1 MALTAGQAAC
11 ANTLDA
17 PLAVSA
23 GAGSGKTYTLTRR
36 IVHALESGFID
47 DIGQVLAI
55 TFTSKAAGEIKS
67 RVKGALRAGGM
78 TEQALKV
85 DDAWVSTIHGM
96 CSRILRAHAL
106 ELGIDSAFIVADE
119 ATVKTLLDASLE
131 EVLGGRDDLVS
142 VAQGIEPVRLDALF
156 SEFAVRSAGP
166 RTASVEGMVRELVE
180 ASSAHPDGMAALALP
195 PAAAGPVALLSQLC
209 DVAQTAFCLA
219 EGVKPGATRDK
230 FLGATQEAL
239 DGAQELIASGAAA
252 ALTYERALAAMN
264 AFPVPGRNFGKNT
277 PYGEQAAELA
287 EQYFACAAQARAGLA
302 AGHLDTLVALAQL
315 VAQEFERRKREA
327 GLLDNNDLLAF
338 TARAFRDFPAIEA
351 AYANRFKL
359 VMVDE
364 FQDTDQLQVDM
375 IKRMAGEGFSRMCTV
390 GDAQQSIYRFRGAD
404 VSVYRRHLE
413 DVRAR
418 NAHGVIELPDNF
430 RSHRDVLA
438 LCDRVFAQ
446 PQVFGAGFM
455 SLAPGRAEAEV
466 KRPFLPDGPRVE
478 VQVTCVPY
486 RGVSTDEATAIAA
499 RRVAR
504 TFAEYAAAGHAYS
517 DMVVLLGG
525 MSRAN
530 DYAAALR
537 AEGLP
542 CVVAGGSIFNRA
554 PEVALMVRLA
564 QAVANPKWTSSLFEV
579 LSSELFALSADDL
592 LELSTGFDDERGIPR
607 RRAFD
612 QGFRSVERKVA
623 AGRDVSAPLVACAHL
638 MRRASEQV
646 GNVPLADIMAG
657 IVADSGWLARL
668 EAAGPEGVARAG
680 NVYKAIRMARDIEAD
695 GAKGPASVAAEL
707 ALRVELAKEAPGAL
721 SAEGGDF
728 VRIMT
733 VHASKGLEFPIV
745 AVAELRDDSAR
756 SSALESATVAGRT
769 YVSLDGGRTLE
780 RLREKTSSLV
790 AKSSAYQP
798 FSEFDENELAEMV
811 TRAATPADRR
821 AAIMLHEGRGE
832 AAEARRLLYVAL
844 TRAKEALV
852 LCIRGKATKD
862 NPTGLSKGCWGDVES
877 ALAGAG
883 RCFEPGVSMFD
894 FGGERPARVECV
906 HASAE
911 NVDQLLGR
919 RQAAG
924 AETAACAAHG
934 VDDACGGA
942 KASAENAAAGEASAA
957 AARSVEAACVVGAVP
972 RAEKASAS
980 EACAADDDAIDGVL
994 PDEWAGNAQSAS
1006 AIDILA
1012 VPPYEPQRGKK
1023 FAPNRAGVFSY
1034 SSIAEGHGAFD
1045 DLSVESDEDEAVAVD
1060 SGMNAS
1066 SADASSG
1073 DVTCSDARND
1083 GAGVFGDAE
1092 DEQDA
1097 ASLTAKDADAATDL
1111 GTAFHRLAQLAVLA
1125 WRPGCALE
1133 RPDAARQHALERSC
1147 GLTAA
1152 QRARLDA
1159 ALERW
1164 FASDVA
1170 ARVAACEDARAE
1182 VPFFLQVGSAAAPA
1196 FLEGEVDLLA
1206 RVAAPGVLTAPAGTA
1221 LVVDYKTGGTAG
1233 ESAEALHNKHLLQAT
1248 CYALAVLQQGYS
1260 QVECVFVRVEQAR
1273 AGNETQP
1280 QTVSYRFDA
1289 ADAPAIRAAIVQAY
1303 HECSQQRQTEGSLA

>member
-11 ANTLDA
+11 VNTLDA

-106 ELGIDSAFIVADE
+106 ELGIDPAFTVADE

-142 VAQGIEPVRLDALF
+142 VAQGIEPARLDALF

-195 PAAAGPVALLSQLC
+195 PAATGPVALLSQLC

-302 AGHLDTLVALAQL
+302 AGHLDTLVALARL
-315 VAQEFERRKREA
+315 VAQAFARRKREA

-418 NAHGVIELPDNF
+418 NAQGVIELPDNF

-466 KRPFLPDGPRVE
+466 KRPLLPDGPRVE

-564 QAVANPKWTSSLFEV
+564 QAVANPKWTSALFEV

-695 GAKGPASVAAEL
+695 VAKGPASVAAEL

-798 FSEFDENELAEMV
+798 FSEFDEDELAEMV

-852 LCIRGKATKD
+852 LCMRGKATKD

-883 RCFEPGVSMFD
+883 CCFEPGVSMFD

-924 AETAACAAHG
+924 AEAAGCAVHG

-942 KASAENAAAGEASAA
+942 KADAENAA
-957 AARSVEAACVVGAVP
+957 VG
-972 RAEKASAS
+972 
-980 EACAADDDAIDGVL
+980 EACAADDDAIDVVL
-994 PDEWAGNAQSAS
+994 PDEWADNAQSAS
-1006 AIDILA
+1006 VIDILA
-1012 VPPYEPQRGKK
+1012 VPPYEPQRGKR
-1023 FAPNRAGVFSY
+1023 FAPDRAGVFSY

-1066 SADASSG
+1066 SADASSW
-1073 DVTCSDARND
+1073 DVACGDARND

-1097 ASLTAKDADAATDL
+1097 ALLTAKDADAATDL

-1133 RPDAARQHALERSC
+1133 RPGAARQHALERSC

-1196 FLEGEVDLLA
+1196 LLEGEIDLLA
-1206 RVAAPGVLTAPAGTA
+1206 CVAAPGVPTAPTGTA

>member
-11 ANTLDA
+11 VNTLDA

-106 ELGIDSAFIVADE
+106 ELGIDPAFTVADE

-142 VAQGIEPVRLDALF
+142 VAQGIEPARLDALF

-166 RTASVEGMVRELVE
+166 CTASVEGMVRELVE

-195 PAAAGPVALLSQLC
+195 PAATGPVALLSQLC

-239 DGAQELIASGAAA
+239 DGAQELITSGAAD

-302 AGHLDTLVALAQL
+302 AGHLDTLVALARL
-315 VAQEFERRKREA
+315 VAQAFARRKREA

-418 NAHGVIELPDNF
+418 NAQGVIELPDNF

-564 QAVANPKWTSSLFEV
+564 QAVANPKWTSALFEV

-623 AGRDVSAPLVACAHL
+623 AERDVSAPLVACAHL

-695 GAKGPASVAAEL
+695 VAKGPASVAAEL

-798 FSEFDENELAEMV
+798 FSEFDEDELAEMV

-852 LCIRGKATKD
+852 LCMRGRATKD

-883 RCFEPGVSMFD
+883 CCFEPGVSMFD

-924 AETAACAAHG
+924 AEAAGCAAHG

-942 KASAENAAAGEASAA
+942 KASAENAAAGEAS
-957 AARSVEAACVVGAVP
+957 
-972 RAEKASAS
+972 
-980 EACAADDDAIDGVL
+980 AADDDAIDGVL

-1012 VPPYEPQRGKK
+1012 VPPYEPQRGKR

-1170 ARVAACEDARAE
+1170 ARVAACEDAHAE

-1289 ADAPAIRAAIVQAY
+1289 ADAPAMRAAIVQAY

>member
-11 ANTLDA
+11 VNTLDA

-106 ELGIDSAFIVADE
+106 ELGIDPAFTVADE

-142 VAQGIEPVRLDALF
+142 VAQGIEPARLDALF

-239 DGAQELIASGAAA
+239 DGAQELITSGAAD

-302 AGHLDTLVALAQL
+302 AGHMDTLVALARL
-315 VAQEFERRKREA
+315 VAQAFARRKREA

-418 NAHGVIELPDNF
+418 NAQGVIELPDNF

-564 QAVANPKWTSSLFEV
+564 QAVANPKWTSALFEV

-756 SSALESATVAGRT
+756 SSALESATVAGHT

-832 AAEARRLLYVAL
+832 AAETRRLLYVAL

-852 LCIRGKATKD
+852 LSMRGKATKD

-883 RCFEPGVSMFD
+883 CCFEPGVSMFD

-924 AETAACAAHG
+924 AEAAGCAVHG

-942 KASAENAAAGEASAA
+942 KADAENAA
-957 AARSVEAACVVGAVP
+957 VG
-972 RAEKASAS
+972 

-994 PDEWAGNAQSAS
+994 PDEWAGNAQSVS

-1012 VPPYEPQRGKK
+1012 VPPYEPQRGKR
-1023 FAPNRAGVFSY
+1023 FAPDRAGVFSY

-1196 FLEGEVDLLA
+1196 FLEGEIDLLA

>member
-11 ANTLDA
+11 VNTLDA

-106 ELGIDSAFIVADE
+106 ELGIDPAFTVADE

-142 VAQGIEPVRLDALF
+142 VAQGIEPARLDALF

-195 PAAAGPVALLSQLC
+195 PAATGPVALLSQLC

-315 VAQEFERRKREA
+315 VAQAFARRKREA

-418 NAHGVIELPDNF
+418 NAQGVIELPDNF

-564 QAVANPKWTSSLFEV
+564 QAVANPKWTSALFEV

-798 FSEFDENELAEMV
+798 FSEFDEDELAEMV
-811 TRAATPADRR
+811 TRVATPADRR

-852 LCIRGKATKD
+852 LSMRGKATKD

-883 RCFEPGVSMFD
+883 CCFEPGVSMFD

-924 AETAACAAHG
+924 AEAAGCAAHG
-934 VDDACGGA
+934 VDGACGGA
-942 KASAENAAAGEASAA
+942 KASAE
-957 AARSVEAACVVGAVP
+957 
-972 RAEKASAS
+972 KASAR

-1023 FAPNRAGVFSY
+1023 FAPDRAGVFSY
-1034 SSIAEGHGAFD
+1034 SSIAEGHGAFE
-1045 DLSVESDEDEAVAVD
+1045 DLSVESDEDEAVAAD
-1060 SGMNAS
+1060 SGVNAS
-1066 SADASSG
+1066 SASASSG
-1073 DVTCSDARND
+1073 DVTCGDARNG

-1170 ARVAACEDARAE
+1170 ARVAACEDVRAE
-1182 VPFFLQVGSAAAPA
+1182 VPFFLQVKSAAAPA
-1196 FLEGEVDLLA
+1196 FLEGEIDLLA
-1206 RVAAPGVLTAPAGTA
+1206 CVAAPGVLTAPAGTA

-1289 ADAPAIRAAIVQAY
+1289 ADAPAMRTAVVQAY

>member
-11 ANTLDA
+11 VNTLDA

-78 TEQALKV
+78 TEQALRV

-106 ELGIDSAFIVADE
+106 ELGIDPAFTVADE

-142 VAQGIEPVRLDALF
+142 VAQGIEPARLDALF

-239 DGAQELIASGAAA
+239 DGAQELITSGAAD

-302 AGHLDTLVALAQL
+302 AGHLDTLVALARL
-315 VAQEFERRKREA
+315 VAQAFARRKREA

-418 NAHGVIELPDNF
+418 NAQGVIELPDNF

-564 QAVANPKWTSSLFEV
+564 QAVANPKWTSALFEV

-623 AGRDVSAPLVACAHL
+623 AERDVSAPLVACAHL

-680 NVYKAIRMARDIEAD
+680 NVYKAIRMARDIEAV

-832 AAEARRLLYVAL
+832 AAETRRLLYVAL

-852 LCIRGKATKD
+852 LSMRGKATKD

-883 RCFEPGVSMFD
+883 CCFEPGVSMFD

-924 AETAACAAHG
+924 AEAAGCAVHG

-942 KASAENAAAGEASAA
+942 KADAENAA
-957 AARSVEAACVVGAVP
+957 VG
-972 RAEKASAS
+972 

-994 PDEWAGNAQSAS
+994 PDEWAGNAQPVS

-1012 VPPYEPQRGKK
+1012 VPPYEPQRGKR
-1023 FAPNRAGVFSY
+1023 FAPDRAGVFSY

-1196 FLEGEVDLLA
+1196 FLEGEIDLLA